1 MSADC
6 LKALP
11 WMALYA
17 LVFVAQPRP
26 DAPLPQE
33 PPAQDRPHSEAT
45 LQPGA

>member
-17 LVFVAQPRP
+17 LVFLAQPRP
-26 DAPLPQE
+26 DAPTSHE
-33 PPAQDRPHSEAT
+33 PPAQDRSHSEAT